1 MKKSQKYRI
10 TISVYDRELILKYC
24 LAITGDLAASIEQR
38 RSRRGFVSIELT
50 LNESSEIAGW
60 IAMEA
65 NHTKNR
71 QVEEGLSALY
81 ESLESFE
88 YQIKNDL

>member
-1 MKKSQKYRI
+1 MNRSQKYRI

-24 LAITGDLAASIEQR
+24 LVITDDLAASIKQK
-38 RSRRGFVSIELT
+38 RSRAGSVSIELT
-50 LNESSEIAGW
+50 LNEVSEIAGW

-71 QVEEGLSALY
+71 QLEEGLSALY
-81 ESLESFE
+81 ENLESFE
-88 YQIKNDL
+88 YQIKNDR